1 MRWVSSFPGFGL
13 RLTRWGGVYLVAMV
27 LLALAAANT
36 GNNALVMLLGL
47 AMGSFVLSGTWSRQ
61 VLGKV
66 EVSVAVP
73 RQAYAASF
81 VTAEVEL
88 VNRSRLFP
96 AYGLVVRDQ
105 EGGALL
111 FVPLLR
117 AGERQCHVART
128 LFPHRGWQTV
138 GPWRL
143 EVLLPLGFFLKS
155 KRVGA
160 AHRVL
165 VYPRLLPSLASLL
178 RPGGDRRR
186 PGSTG
191 ERGREG
197 EVHQLRGF
205 RDGDERRQIHWKQS
219 ARQQRL
225 ISIERETRQAEPLYV
240 VVDPRCRNPDDPQVR
255 EAFET
260 LVSRAATVVVDRLQ
274 RGLPVGVVVGRR
286 IVEPQA
292 RLDRVGVLL
301 QPLAEVQLCAS
312 DAPPP
317 PSLRRWVLELKVGR
331 QAA

>member
-1 MRWVSSFPGFGL
+1 MGML
-13 RLTRWGGVYLVAMV
+13 

-47 AMGSFVLSGTWSRQ
+47 AMGSFVVSGTWSRQ
-61 VLGKV
+61 VLGKLD
-66 EVSVAVP
+66 VSIVPP
-73 RQAYAASF
+73 RQAYAGSF
-81 VTAEVEL
+81 VTVEIEL
-88 VNRSRLFP
+88 LNRSRLFP
-96 AYGLVVRDQ
+96 AYGLVVRD
-105 EGGALL
+105 ERGGALL

-117 AGERQCHVART
+117 AGERRRLVART
-128 LFPHRGWQTV
+128 RFPRRGWRTV

-155 KRVGA
+155 KRVGT
-160 AHRVL
+160 AHRLL

-225 ISIERETRQAEPLYV
+225 ISVEREARQAEPLYI
-240 VVDPRCRNPDDPQVR
+240 VVDPRSRKPDDPQVR
-255 EAFET
+255 EAFEIV
-260 LVSRAATVVVDRLQ
+260 VSRAATVVVDRLR

-286 IVEPQA
+286 IVEPLA
-292 RLDRVGVLL
+292 RLDRIGLLL
-301 QPLAEVQLCAS
+301 QPLAEVELCTTDS
-312 DAPPP
+312 PPP
-317 PSLRRWVLELKVGR
+317 PPLRRWVLELKVGR
-331 QAA
+331 EAA